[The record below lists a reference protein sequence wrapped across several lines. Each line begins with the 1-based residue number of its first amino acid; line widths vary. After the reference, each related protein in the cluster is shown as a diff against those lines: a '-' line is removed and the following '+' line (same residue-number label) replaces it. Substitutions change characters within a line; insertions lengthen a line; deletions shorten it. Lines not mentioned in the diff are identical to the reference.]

1 MCLASVLIAKKID
14 KVDPLAKPKGLVFL
28 GVQLVTSVDDLT
40 KEIVGKE
47 KAVNMG
53 PYIGGLAV
61 YLLVSNLSG
70 LLGFYQPTMNFSVTL
85 SLAIIT
91 WVMVQYTSIKSIK
104 FSGYIKSFFEPYFFL
119 FVPNLF
125 GKLAPLIS
133 LSMRIFGNILSG
145 SIIMAL
151 LYSGLQLA
159 SASLIHLIAGSNAFT
174 FNFLAP
180 IIAPALHAY
189 FDVFAGFI
197 QMFIFIVL
205 TLVYITNEIPE
216 EEKK

>member
-1 MCLASVLIAKKID
+1 LASVLIAKKID